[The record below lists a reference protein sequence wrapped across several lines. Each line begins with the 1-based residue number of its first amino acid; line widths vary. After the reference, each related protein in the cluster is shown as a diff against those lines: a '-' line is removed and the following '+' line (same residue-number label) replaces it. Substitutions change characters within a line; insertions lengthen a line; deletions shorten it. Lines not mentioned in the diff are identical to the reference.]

1 MYMLRLYSAVIAFY
15 KLIFYIICN
24 VVTGG
29 KQTLEKKIVNP
40 KVNLNKKLIPKNIL
54 VIIHM
59 KN

>member
-29 KQTLEKKIVNP
+29 KTNVVRKKIVNP
-40 KVNLNKKLIPKNIL
+40 KVNLNKKN
-54 VIIHM
+54 
-59 KN
+59 

>member
-29 KQTLEKKIVNP
+29 KQTLLEKKIVNP
-40 KVNLNKKLIPKNIL
+40 KVNLNKKN
-54 VIIHM
+54 
-59 KN
+59 